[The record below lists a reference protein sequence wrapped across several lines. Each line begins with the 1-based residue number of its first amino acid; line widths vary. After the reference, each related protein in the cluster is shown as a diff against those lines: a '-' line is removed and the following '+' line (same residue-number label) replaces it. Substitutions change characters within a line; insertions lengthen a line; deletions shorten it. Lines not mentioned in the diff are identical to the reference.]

1 MTTSSSIPAACSS
14 DALTPFQFLELSGVP
29 ETRASR
35 PDDRCPFGWSL
46 AYIARSCSFFSLSQ
60 RLVAGPH
67 SRSFQNDGFDSRL
80 AWRSTYGV
88 PSSWVVWAIM
98 DHALYCIAFQNLS
111 PTRACIGSDI
121 ACCLQCWTESMVALL
136 KYNAPHP
143 VSYCAFPFF
152 FFFFSKR
159 CKCGRFIHS
168 IGVDMNGLLMC
179 YNRAKPGQQR
189 YMYML
194 DWEMLPTPSLPRIG
208 NRSHERGRGEG
219 GALPLF
225 LCGQAVST
233 CRGLALL

>member
-1 MTTSSSIPAACSS
+1 MFPRPEHR
-14 DALTPFQFLELSGVP
+14 ALMIDVLLVGV
-29 ETRASR
+29 SR
-35 PDDRCPFGWSL
+35 ISL
-46 AYIARSCSFFSLSQ
+46 AAALFPLSQ

-152 FFFFSKR
+152 FFS
-159 CKCGRFIHS
+159 S
-168 IGVDMNGLLMC
+168 S
-179 YNRAKPGQQR
+179 Q
-189 YMYML
+189 
-194 DWEMLPTPSLPRIG
+194 S
-208 NRSHERGRGEG
+208 
-219 GALPLF
+219 GASVV
-225 LCGQAVST
+225 GSYTA
-233 CRGLALL
+233 